1 MYPEAA
7 ILESVRFL
15 QENAEFLSKKR
26 WSGVT
31 KVEIFMDTGRT
42 VYRAHSGA
50 VLPPMLSMVV
60 RSQTIAELLVDSTL
74 ADWVEFDPSSLWFT
88 VKTLQM

>member
-1 MYPEAA
+1 MHPEAA

-31 KVEIFMDTGRT
+31 KVENFMDTGRT
-42 VYRAHSGA
+42 VYRAHSSA

-60 RSQTIAELLVDSTL
+60 RSQTIADLVADSAM
-74 ADWVEFDPSSLWFT
+74 ADWIEFDPSSLWFT
-88 VKTLQM
+88 VKNLQM